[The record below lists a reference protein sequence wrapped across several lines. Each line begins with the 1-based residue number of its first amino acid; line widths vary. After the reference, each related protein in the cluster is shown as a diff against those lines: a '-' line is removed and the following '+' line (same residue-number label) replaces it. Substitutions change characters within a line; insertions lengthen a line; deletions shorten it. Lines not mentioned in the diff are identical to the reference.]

1 MHRFAHL
8 NSILINNQA
17 MDRLATLSL
26 FTRIV
31 ETGSFSRAAA
41 GLDIPRP
48 TATNA
53 IKALETRLGV
63 RLLER
68 TTRQVRPTLDGQAFY
83 DRCVH
88 VLGELDDAEATLR
101 QVASHPRGT
110 LRVDL
115 HGTHATQVVLP
126 RINDFHDRY
135 PDIVLVVSSGDRLVD
150 LVREGVDC
158 VVRAGTPRDS
168 SLVARPLAR
177 MPQILCASPGYLAR
191 AGTPRHPS
199 DLADHRMVKFFSSA
213 GAATNYPLTLRVDGE
228 WRDFPLPGWVSV
240 NDAENNVVCALQ
252 GCGIVQLP
260 RFHVEAALRAGRL
273 VEVLGEFAS
282 PALPLWAMY
291 PYRTHLSPRVRA
303 FVDWVRQLY
312 AEKFG
317 PLEDAAPERP
327 AS

>member
-1 MHRFAHL
+1 
-8 NSILINNQA
+8 

-31 ETGSFSRAAA
+31 EMGSFSSAAA
-41 GLDIPRP
+41 SLDIPRP

-101 QVASHPRGT
+101 QVASRPRGT

-115 HGTHATQVVLP
+115 HGTHATQIVLP
-126 RINDFHDRY
+126 RITGFRRQY
-135 PDIVLVVSSGDRLVD
+135 PDIALVVSSGDRLVD

-158 VVRAGTPRDS
+158 VIRAGTPRDS
-168 SLVARPLAR
+168 NLIARPLAQL
-177 MPQILCASPGYLAR
+177 PQVLCASPDYLVR
-191 AGTPRHPS
+191 FGTPRDPD
-199 DLADHRMVKFFSSA
+199 DLAGHQMVKFFSSTGTA
-213 GAATNYPLTLRVDGE
+213 GSYPLTLRVADE
-228 WRDFPLPGWVSV
+228 WRDFALPGWISV

-252 GCGIVQLP
+252 GCGLIQLP
-260 RFHVEAALRAGRL
+260 RFHVEQELRDGRL
-273 VEVLGEFAS
+273 VEVLADVES
-282 PALPLWAMY
+282 PRLPLWAMY
-291 PYRTHLSPRVRA
+291 PYRTHLSPRVRV
-303 FVDWVRQLY
+303 FVEWVRQLY
-312 AEKFG
+312 ADKFG
-317 PLEDAAPERP
+317 PLQETANE
-327 AS
+327 

>member
-1 MHRFAHL
+1 
-8 NSILINNQA
+8 

-101 QVASHPRGT
+101 QVASRPRGT

-135 PDIVLVVSSGDRLVD
+135 PDIALVVSSGDRLVD

-158 VVRAGTPRDS
+158 VIRAGTPRDS

-177 MPQILCASPGYLAR
+177 MPQILCASPDYLAR

-199 DLADHRMVKFFSSA
+199 DLAEHRMVKFFSST
-213 GAATNYPLTLRVDGE
+213 GAATSYPLTLRVDGE
-228 WRDFPLPGWVSV
+228 WRDFLLPGWVSV

-252 GCGIVQLP
+252 GCGVVQLP
-260 RFHVEAALRAGRL
+260 RFHVEAELRAGRL

-291 PYRTHLSPRVRA
+291 PYRTHLSPRVRV

-312 AEKFG
+312 EEKFG
-317 PLEDAAPERP
+317 PLEPAAPELP
-327 AS
+327 SS

>member
-1 MHRFAHL
+1 
-8 NSILINNQA
+8 

-101 QVASHPRGT
+101 QVASRPRGT

-126 RINDFHDRY
+126 RIDDFHARY
-135 PDIVLVVSSGDRLVD
+135 PDIALVVSSGDRLVD

-158 VVRAGTPRDS
+158 VIRAGTPRDS

-177 MPQILCASPGYLAR
+177 MQQILCASPDYLAR

-199 DLADHRMVKFFSSA
+199 DLAEHQMVKFFSSA
-213 GAATNYPLTLRVDGE
+213 GAATSYPLTLRVDGE
-228 WRDFPLPGWVSV
+228 WRDFLLAGWVSV
-240 NDAENNVVCALQ
+240 SDAENNVVCALQ

-260 RFHVEAALRAGRL
+260 RFHVEAELRAGRL

-291 PYRTHLSPRVRA
+291 PYRTHLSPRVRV

-312 AEKFG
+312 EERFG
-317 PLEDAAPERP
+317 PLEPAAPELP
-327 AS
+327 SP

>member
-1 MHRFAHL
+1 
-8 NSILINNQA
+8 

-101 QVASHPRGT
+101 QVASRPRGT

-126 RINDFHDRY
+126 RINDFHARY
-135 PDIVLVVSSGDRLVD
+135 PDIALVVSSGDRLVD

-158 VVRAGTPRDS
+158 VIRAGTPRDS

-177 MPQILCASPGYLAR
+177 MQQILCASPDYLAR

-199 DLADHRMVKFFSSA
+199 DLAEHQMVKFFSSA
-213 GAATNYPLTLRVDGE
+213 GAATSYPLTLRVDGE
-228 WRDFPLPGWVSV
+228 WRDFLLAGWVSV
-240 NDAENNVVCALQ
+240 SDAENNVVCALQ

-260 RFHVEAALRAGRL
+260 RFHVEAELRAGRL

-291 PYRTHLSPRVRA
+291 PYRTHLSPRVRV

-312 AEKFG
+312 EEKFG
-317 PLEDAAPERP
+317 PLEPAAPELP
-327 AS
+327 SS

>member
-1 MHRFAHL
+1 
-8 NSILINNQA
+8 

-101 QVASHPRGT
+101 QVASRPRGT

-135 PDIVLVVSSGDRLVD
+135 PDIALVVSSGDRLVD

-158 VVRAGTPRDS
+158 VIRAGTPRDS

-199 DLADHRMVKFFSSA
+199 DLAEHQMVKFFSSA
-213 GAATNYPLTLRVDGE
+213 GAATSYPLTLRVDGE
-228 WRDFPLPGWVSV
+228 WRDFLLPGWVSV

-260 RFHVEAALRAGRL
+260 RFHVEAELRAGRL

-291 PYRTHLSPRVRA
+291 PYRTHLSPRVRV

-312 AEKFG
+312 EKKFG
-317 PLEDAAPERP
+317 PLEPAAPELP
-327 AS
+327 SS

>member
-1 MHRFAHL
+1 
-8 NSILINNQA
+8 
-17 MDRLATLSL
+17 MDRLATLAL

-31 ETGSFSRAAA
+31 ETGSFSQAAA

-53 IKALETRLGV
+53 IKALESRLGV

-101 QVASHPRGT
+101 QVASRPRGT

-115 HGTHATQVVLP
+115 HGTHATQIVLP
-126 RINDFHDRY
+126 RINEFRERY
-135 PDIVLVVSSGDRLVD
+135 PDIALVVSSGDRLVD

-158 VVRAGTPRDS
+158 VIRAGMPRDS

-177 MPQILCASPGYLAR
+177 MPQILCASPDYLVR
-191 AGTPRHPS
+191 FGTPQQPS
-199 DLADHRMVKFFSSA
+199 DLADHQMVKFFSST
-213 GAATNYPLTLRVDGE
+213 GAANYPLTLRVDGE
-228 WRDFPLPGWVSV
+228 WRDFMLPGWVSV

-260 RFHVEAALRAGRL
+260 RFHVEAELHAGRL
-273 VEVLGEFAS
+273 VELLPEFES
-282 PALPLWAMY
+282 PDLPLWAMY
-291 PYRTHLSPRVRA
+291 PHRTHLSPRLRV
-303 FVDWVRQLY
+303 FVEWVRRLY
-312 AEKFG
+312 EQKFG
-317 PLEDAAPERP
+317 PMEAAAPELAGSR
-327 AS
+327 ATT